1 MWKATIGTNTD
12 CATIAVH
19 FVRTCRLPGTGK
31 EVSGASAGAS
41 IFATTDQDS
50 GEGMAGFTSGFT
62 FARRMGESY
71 NPPKFLKGRS
81 AEIVFRTDW
90 PERPR
95 ILSALTSFFTSVLPP
110 VCQPFPR

>member
-19 FVRTCRLPGTGK
+19 FVRTYRLPGTGK
-31 EVSGASAGAS
+31 EVPGASAGAS
-41 IFATTDQDS
+41 IFATNCQDS
-50 GEGMAGFTSGFT
+50 GEGMAGFASGIA

-71 NPPKFLKGRS
+71 NPPNFLKGRS
-81 AEIVFRTDW
+81 AEVVFRTDW

-95 ILSALTSFFTSVLPP
+95 ILSVFTSVLTP
-110 VCQPFPR
+110 VFQPFSR